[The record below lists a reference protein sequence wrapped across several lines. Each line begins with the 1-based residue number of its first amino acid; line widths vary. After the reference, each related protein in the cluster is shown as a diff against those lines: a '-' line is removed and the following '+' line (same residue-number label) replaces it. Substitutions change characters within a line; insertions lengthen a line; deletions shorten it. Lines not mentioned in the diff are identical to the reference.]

1 MRHLL
6 SQWLCIQKYRT
17 QSKPEMPHAW

>member
-6 SQWLCIQKYRT
+6 SRWLCIQKYRT
-17 QSKPEMPHAW
+17 QSKPEVPHAW